1 MTEPRDDSLMSRFD
15 RFGLRRFRAREAVVS
30 VLIAAVL
37 LVLFEGSS
45 VLKAGHEMNPGVGR
59 DIVVA
64 VGHPTNW
71 IARKLPLA
79 SAASTATGW
88 LNPEPSLTGPGGFA
102 SARSLARGGEIP
114 PVTAAAFDPSA
125 LGEAP
130 AARRRLHTLLV
141 TGDSMSMPLDEDL
154 ARRLVGHGVH
164 VIQDPHIGTGIS
176 TTFVVDW
183 GKLSSAQVK
192 EDQPDAV
199 VVFIGANDGFP
210 MQGPEGKEVS
220 CCSAAWAAIY
230 ANRVRQ
236 MLNTYRQG
244 GTARIYWMTLPAP
257 RDPAR
262 RRIARVVNAAIE
274 VAAEPWRAQVRV
286 LDTVP
291 IFTPGFV
298 YRDAMDVEGQQTI
311 VRQAD
316 GIHLNEAGSNV
327 LAGRV
332 VELLNRDFTD

>member
-1 MTEPRDDSLMSRFD
+1 MPEPRDDSMMSRFD
-15 RFGLRRFRAREAVVS
+15 RAGLRRFRAREGVVAVLV
-30 VLIAAVL
+30 AAVL

-45 VLKAGHEMNPGVGR
+45 VLKAGREMNPGVGR
-59 DIVVA
+59 EIVVA
-64 VGHPTNW
+64 VGRPTNW
-71 IARKLPLA
+71 IARRLPLA

-88 LNPEPSLTGPGGFA
+88 LNPEPNLSGPGGFA
-102 SARSLARGGEIP
+102 SARALARGGQVP
-114 PVTAAAFDPSA
+114 PVTPAAFEPGA

-130 AARRRLHTLLV
+130 PRRALLHSLLV

-154 ARRLVGHGVH
+154 ARRLVGRGVH

-183 GKLSSAQVK
+183 GKLSAAQVRR
-192 EDQPDAV
+192 DHPQAV

-210 MQGPEGKEVS
+210 LEGPEGREVA
-220 CCSAAWAAIY
+220 CCSAEWAAIY
-230 ANRVRQ
+230 ASRARQ
-236 MLNTYRQG
+236 MMNTYRQG
-244 GTARIYWMTLPAP
+244 GAARVYWMTLPAP

-274 VAAEPWRAQVRV
+274 VAAQPWRSQVRV

-291 IFTPGFV
+291 IFTPSFV
-298 YRDAMDVEGQQTI
+298 YRDAMEVEGQQTI

-327 LAGRV
+327 LADHV
-332 VELLNRDFTD
+332 IELLKRDFTY